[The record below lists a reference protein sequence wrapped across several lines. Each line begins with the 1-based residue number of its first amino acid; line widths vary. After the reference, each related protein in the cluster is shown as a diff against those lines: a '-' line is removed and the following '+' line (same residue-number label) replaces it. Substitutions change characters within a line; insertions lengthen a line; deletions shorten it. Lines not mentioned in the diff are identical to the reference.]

1 MSIRSSNIRR
11 CSTALLGG
19 LVVALAGLPNQASA
33 QSFFDTIFGNIRP
46 ATSYSPA
53 RAYAPTDDA
62 ARRAA
67 PAATRSVP
75 QSISFGHSVTFCVRL
90 CDGRYFPLQHHG
102 AAAAQACNGF
112 CPASTTKTFTGSSIS
127 SAVATDGTHYARLAN
142 AFLYRKR
149 IVADCTCNGKDSLGL
164 AQLPISADT
173 TVRPGDI
180 VATGSVTRVKR
191 AVPKYSSRQ
200 VATTFANR

>member
-19 LVVALAGLPNQASA
+19 LVVALAGLPNAASA
-33 QSFFDTIFGNIRP
+33 EGLFDALFGDFRRAP
-46 ATSYSPA
+46 AYSSV
-53 RAYAPTDDA
+53 RAYAPTDDVT
-62 ARRAA
+62 RRAA
-67 PAATRSVP
+67 PAAPGSVQ
-75 QSISFGHSVTFCVRL
+75 QSIGYGHSVTFCVRL

-102 AAAAQACNGF
+102 AVAARTCNGF

-127 SAVATDGTHYARLAN
+127 SAVAADGTHYARLAN

-180 VATGSVTRVKR
+180 VATGKVTAKP
-191 AVPKYSSRQ
+191 AAPKYSSRK